1 MGDKEQI
8 MESKGRYNWGGTVL
22 TARQMAERGYDRL
35 TRTDFIQPI
44 LDGSKPIAA
53 AIYGEQDSGAV
64 VDLTTLMAEPV
75 VSVESAPEAK
85 PARGVIK
92 RHRVVAYPDSRER
105 RRKRRG
111 LRRAQ
116 KVYGRG
122 WYLSRGQVK
131 WLATLWAGSCL
142 LLSSLI
148 TLAWLTLIERLGLS

>member
-44 LDGSKPIAA
+44 LNGSKPIAA

-75 VSVESAPEAK
+75 VPATK
-85 PARGVIK
+85 LARGVIK

-105 RRKRRG
+105 KLKRKG

-131 WLATLWAGSCL
+131 WLAILWAGSCL
-142 LLSSLI
+142 LVSSLI

>member
-1 MGDKEQI
+1 

-44 LDGSKPIAA
+44 LNGSKPIAA

-75 VSVESAPEAK
+75 VPEAK
-85 PARGVIK
+85 LATEFTRGVIK

-105 RRKRRG
+105 KLKRKG

-131 WLATLWAGSCL
+131 WLAMLWAGSCL
-142 LLSSLI
+142 LVSSLI